1 MGKSLRQL
9 EMDIKNTQNDKTTPQ
24 NDKFVESMTISFL
37 LLTIENIFY
46 YYRTFGLNFFHIP
59 IY

>member
-46 YYRTFGLNFFHIP
+46 YYRTFG
-59 IY
+59 